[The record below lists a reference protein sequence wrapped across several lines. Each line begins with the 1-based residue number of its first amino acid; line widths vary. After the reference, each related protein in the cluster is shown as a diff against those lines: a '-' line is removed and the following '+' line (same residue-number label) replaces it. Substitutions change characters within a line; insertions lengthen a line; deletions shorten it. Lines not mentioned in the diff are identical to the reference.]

1 MQSAEVVLD
10 VLRERGRRG
19 LSLERL
25 YRQLFN
31 RELYLV
37 AYRKLYSN
45 AGAMTPGVTGE
56 TVDGMSLEK
65 IDLII
70 DMVRH
75 ERWRWSPVKRV
86 RIPKKN
92 GTRPLGLPGWSDK
105 LLAEVVRMLLNAYYD
120 VQFSDHSH
128 GFRAGRG
135 CHTALQEIV
144 DVWNGTNWFIE
155 GDISKCFESL
165 DHEVLMKTLGEKVH
179 DYRFLRLVSRILK
192 VGYVEDWR
200 WGATL
205 SGAPQ
210 GGIASPVLS
219 NIYLDRLD
227 KYVEQQLLPLFNRGK
242 RRAPNPAYEKIS
254 SEIRSARR
262 RGDRAGV
269 RALCLQR
276 RTLPSKDLND
286 PGYRRLRYVRYCD
299 DILLGFSG
307 PKAEAREIKRMLG
320 QFLQEEL
327 KLELSQEKT
336 LITHARTGKARF
348 LGYDIVTQHAN
359 DKLTNGKRSINGEI
373 GLRVPDEAITRRC
386 APYMRHGKPWLR
398 PQMLSDQ
405 DYSIISQYQAEY
417 RGVVQYYIRATNVCH
432 LNRLHWVMESSMLKT
447 LAGKHRSSVVKMA
460 RKYKTTIDTPV
471 GPRVCFQAVVNRGE
485 GKKPLVARSG
495 RTPTADGPL
504 RPALQR
510 HATAPPPRPGLH
522 EPALHAAPSL
532 RSPTAPTTST
542 TRDPDV
548 TVLPG
553 LTDEN
558 TSIMKE
564 PQLFEL
570 RFGWPQRSQI
580 PVSRCPR
587 SRGRFNLT
595 THHHPDA
602 AGRRHPQHT
611 GPWKPAPPARQPTRT
626 PTRRSLTGR
635 TEATSRAQDQPA
647 TVVNDRGRGLHESNI
662 YLNLT

>member
-10 VLRERGRRG
+10 VLHERGRRG
-19 LSLERL
+19 LPLERL

-31 RELYLV
+31 RQLYLV

-45 AGAMTPGVTGE
+45 AGAMTRGVTGE

-135 CHTALQEIV
+135 CHTTLQEIV

-179 DYRFLRLVSRILK
+179 DSRFLRLVSGMLK
-192 VGYVEDWR
+192 AGYVEDWR

-242 RRAPNPAYEKIS
+242 RRAANPAYEKIS

-262 RGDRAGV
+262 RGDPSGGASIVLAAPRSSQQGSQRSELPTPALRPVLRWHPPRIQRAEGRSAGDQANTRTV
-269 RALCLQR
+269 PAKGTACQVAGAPGTGLQR
-276 RTLPSKDLND
+276 GQDAHRP
-286 PGYRRLRYVRYCD
+286 PRRRLQLPRIQRPPLPTSQAAD
-299 DILLGFSG
+299 QTERGG
-307 PKAEAREIKRMLG
+307 G
-320 QFLQEEL
+320 QAHPGRG
-327 KLELSQEKT
+327 S
-336 LITHARTGKARF
+336 RT
-348 LGYDIVTQHAN
+348 
-359 DKLTNGKRSINGEI
+359 
-373 GLRVPDEAITRRC
+373 RC
-386 APYMRHGKPWLR
+386 A
-398 PQMLSDQ
+398 
-405 DYSIISQYQAEY
+405 A
-417 RGVVQYYIRATNVCH
+417 C
-432 LNRLHWVMESSMLKT
+432 
-447 LAGKHRSSVVKMA
+447 
-460 RKYKTTIDTPV
+460 
-471 GPRVCFQAVVNRGE
+471 
-485 GKKPLVARSG
+485 
-495 RTPTADGPL
+495 
-504 RPALQR
+504 
-510 HATAPPPRPGLH
+510 
-522 EPALHAAPSL
+522 AA
-532 RSPTAPTTST
+532 
-542 TRDPDV
+542 
-548 TVLPG
+548 
-553 LTDEN
+553 
-558 TSIMKE
+558 
-564 PQLFEL
+564 
-570 RFGWPQRSQI
+570 
-580 PVSRCPR
+580 
-587 SRGRFNLT
+587 
-595 THHHPDA
+595 
-602 AGRRHPQHT
+602 
-611 GPWKPAPPARQPTRT
+611 
-626 PTRRSLTGR
+626 
-635 TEATSRAQDQPA
+635 
-647 TVVNDRGRGLHESNI
+647 
-662 YLNLT
+662 

>member
-19 LSLERL
+19 LPLERL

-31 RELYLV
+31 RQLYLV

-70 DMVRH
+70 DMVRR
-75 ERWRWSPVKRV
+75 ERWRWSPVRRI
-86 RIPKKN
+86 RIPKKI

-128 GFRAGRG
+128 GFRTGRG

-165 DHEVLMKTLGEKVH
+165 DHEVLMETLGEKIH
-179 DYRFLRLVSRILK
+179 DGRFLRLVSGMLRA
-192 VGYVEDWR
+192 GYVEDWR

-254 SEIRSARR
+254 SQIRSARR
-262 RGDRAGV
+262 HGNRAEV
-269 RALCLQR
+269 QALRLQR
-276 RTLPSKDLND
+276 RTLPSKDLED
-286 PGYRRLRYVRYCD
+286 PCYRRLRYVRYCD

-307 PKAEAREIKRMLG
+307 PKAEAREIKQMLG

-336 LITHARTGKARF
+336 LITHARTEKARF

-405 DYSIISQYQAEY
+405 DYTIISQYQAEY
-417 RGVVQYYIRATNVCH
+417 RGVVQYFIRATNVCH

-485 GKKPLVARSG
+485 GKKPLVARFG
-495 RTPTADGPL
+495 GIPL
-504 RPALQR
+504 RRQKKAVVVD
-510 HATAPPPRPGLH
+510 
-522 EPALHAAPSL
+522 
-532 RSPTAPTTST
+532 RSPILFTTSGNELISRLLAGQCEVCGKT
-542 TRDPDV
+542 ESLEVHHIRKLAD
-548 TVLPG
+548 LKQPG
-553 LTDEN
+553 RREKPAWIQ
-558 TSIMKE
+558 IMAKRKRKT
-564 PQLFEL
+564 LITC
-570 RFGWPQRSQI
+570 RSCHDDI
-580 PVSRCPR
+580 
-587 SRGRFNLT
+587 
-595 THHHPDA
+595 H
-602 AGRRHPQHT
+602 AGRP
-611 GPWKPAPPARQPTRT
+611 
-626 PTRRSLTGR
+626 
-635 TEATSRAQDQPA
+635 
-647 TVVNDRGRGLHESNI
+647 VVVSKG
-662 YLNLT
+662 

>member
-19 LSLERL
+19 LPLERL

-31 RELYLV
+31 RQLYLV

-75 ERWRWSPVKRV
+75 ERWRWSPVKRI

-128 GFRAGRG
+128 GFRTGRG

-165 DHEVLMKTLGEKVH
+165 DHEVLMETLGEKVH
-179 DYRFLRLVSRILK
+179 DGRFLRLVSEMLRA
-192 VGYVEDWR
+192 GYVEDWR

-242 RRAPNPAYEKIS
+242 RRAPNPVYEKIS

-262 RGDRAGV
+262 RGDRAEV
-269 RALCLQR
+269 QALCLQR
-276 RTLPSKDLND
+276 RALPSKDLED
-286 PGYRRLRYVRYCD
+286 PCYRRLRYVRYCD

-307 PKAEAREIKRMLG
+307 PKAEAREIKQMLG

-336 LITHARTGKARF
+336 LITHARTEKARF

-460 RKYKTTIDTPV
+460 RKYKTTIDTPF

-485 GKKPLVARSG
+485 GKKPLVARFG
-495 RTPTADGPL
+495 GIPL
-504 RPALQR
+504 RRQKKAVVVD
-510 HATAPPPRPGLH
+510 
-522 EPALHAAPSL
+522 
-532 RSPTAPTTST
+532 RSPILFTTSGNELIGRLLAGQCEVCGKT
-542 TRDPDV
+542 ESLEVHHIRKLADLKQPGRRDKPAWIQ
-548 TVLPG
+548 
-553 LTDEN
+553 
-558 TSIMKE
+558 IMAKRKRKT
-564 PQLFEL
+564 LITC
-570 RFGWPQRSQI
+570 RSCHDDI
-580 PVSRCPR
+580 
-587 SRGRFNLT
+587 
-595 THHHPDA
+595 H
-602 AGRRHPQHT
+602 AGRPVAISKDNH
-611 GPWKPAPPARQPTRT
+611 W
-626 PTRRSLTGR
+626 
-635 TEATSRAQDQPA
+635 RA
-647 TVVNDRGRGLHESNI
+647 G
-662 YLNLT
+662 